1 MVNLLFFL
9 ISLDCVSAFQNDF
22 CAYKNAIQILLLN
35 QKRLCVFDV
44 FAPEI
49 TATIGYCKFPQQVQI
64 LGCPESIILFI
75 FQLNLFLLIC
85 FNLIRKPSCYLIQFQ
100 LYYLI
105 LNQMKYFD
113 LTNLKFCLKIPI
125 KLSFNYYFLNNWL
138 TLYHLLQQQ

>member
-9 ISLDCVSAFQNDF
+9 ISLNCVSAFQNDF
-22 CAYKNAIQILLLN
+22 CAYQNAIQILLLN

-64 LGCPESIILFI
+64 LGCLEIIILFI
-75 FQLNLFLLIC
+75 FLLNLFLLIY
-85 FNLIRKPSCYLIQFQ
+85 FNFIRKPLSYLIQFE
-100 LYYLI
+100 LCYLI

-113 LTNLKFCLKIPI
+113 MTNLKFCLQILI
-125 KLSFNYYFLNNWL
+125 KLSFDYYYLDN
-138 TLYHLLQQQ
+138 